1 MSAYVTLKDGET
13 TTVGALATPDSYAVE
28 VSSGLPGPAGANG
41 ANGTNGSNGVSIT
54 SANIVSGN
62 LVLTFSNSSTLNVGI
77 VVGANGA
84 NGSNGTNG
92 SNGVSVTTAN
102 IVSGNLVLTFSN
114 TSTLDVGSVVGANGT
129 NANTGNIIFSNTTM
143 SAANS
148 KLEFNSSGAP
158 TIYLTTVTDDTT
170 TLLMG
175 TNVTELR
182 AYTSVSI
189 ATDTSNTG
197 YTWTFG
203 ENGDLTLPASGIITA
218 PDDEF
223 FKLQAKDTNSALRN
237 EINLDPNNG
246 TYMSVWSGELD
257 TSFSAD
263 NWDTASWQNN
273 GGQGYAIITNA
284 EDLADFLTT
293 GIGSYVNAIEVSI
306 NGGARTPVQYY
317 GDNDEQYDVELLVTA
332 IPGSTTEITSLTFY
346 YRTQSKIDIDYD
358 NGLIQLDGQ
367 GLGISLET
375 TNDLNLRAG
384 QNFNIRSAG
393 QDSVR
398 IYTDNSTH
406 MWDFNNTGD
415 LTLPRE
421 GKIYGLGLGPAG
433 DRGGYISWSGNSSG
447 DGFGYNTMRLVP
459 DQQGLEDADQY
470 IILDPTSPGHIHIRA
485 GGTQDNS
492 QAILYFGGENSHVKI
507 DSGPNPPVTIAAN
520 NKIWAFGAN
529 GNLIFPDSTTQSTA
543 YTGNVNGFAIG
554 YRDVPQNFTNTSFTL
569 ALTDAG
575 KHILTQNSGSSTQ
588 TITIPPNNTVAF
600 QTGAAISIV
609 VESTGTVALANGAG
623 VTMYLAGNSTA
634 KSSITLN
641 SYSMA
646 TLLKIGTDT
655 WFVSGTGA
663 A

>member
-1 MSAYVTLKDGET
+1 MSDITVTLQTGESI
-13 TTVGALATPDSYAVE
+13 TVGAVTTGVGVE
-28 VSSGLPGPAGANG
+28 V
-41 ANGTNGSNGVSIT
+41 T
-54 SANIVSGN
+54 
-62 LVLTFSNSSTLNVGI
+62 
-77 VVGANGA
+77 
-84 NGSNGTNG
+84 
-92 SNGVSVTTAN
+92 
-102 IVSGNLVLTFSN
+102 
-114 TSTLDVGSVVGANGT
+114 TSTGIQGFTGSTGNIGFTGSTGIGFTGSQGIGFTGSTGNIGFTGSTGTLGYTGSQGAGFTGSTGNTGSLGYTGSAGANGT

-148 KLEFNSSGAP
+148 KLEFNSFGAP
-158 TIYLTTVTDDTT
+158 TVYLTTVTDDTT

-182 AYTSVSI
+182 AYTRVSI

-218 PDDEF
+218 PDDKF
-223 FKLQAKDTNSALRN
+223 FKLQAKDTNSLLRN

-257 TSFSAD
+257 TSFSAA

-273 GGQGYAIITNA
+273 SGQGYALITNA

-293 GIGSYVNAIEVSI
+293 GIGSFVDAIEVSI

-332 IPGSTTEITSLTFY
+332 IPESTTEITSLTFY
-346 YRTQSKIDIDYD
+346 YQTQSKIDIDYD
-358 NGLIQLDGQ
+358 NGVILLDGQ
-367 GLGISLET
+367 GLSISLET
-375 TNDLNLRAG
+375 TNDLDLRAG

-393 QDSVR
+393 QNSVR

-415 LTLPRE
+415 LTLPSE
-421 GKIYGLGLGPAG
+421 GKIYGFGLGPAG

-447 DGFGYNTMRLVP
+447 DGLGYNTMRLVP
-459 DQQGLEDADQY
+459 DLQGLDDADQY

-492 QAILYFGGENSHVKI
+492 QAILFFGGENSHVKI
-507 DSGPNPPVTIAAN
+507 DSGPNPPISIAAN
-520 NKIWAFGAN
+520 NNAWTFGTN
-529 GNLIFPDSTTQSTA
+529 GNLTFPDSTAQNTA

-554 YRDVPQNFTNTSFTL
+554 YRDVPQNFTNTSYTFATS
-569 ALTDAG
+569 DAG
-575 KHILTQNSGSSTQ
+575 KHILTQNSGAVSQ
-588 TITIPPNNTVAF
+588 ILTIANNATVPF
-600 QTGAAISIV
+600 ETGAAISIV
-609 VESTGTVALANGAG
+609 VQSTGTVALANGAG
-623 VTMYLAGNSTA
+623 VTMFLAGNSSARSTV
-634 KSSITLN
+634 TLN

-646 TLLKIGTDT
+646 TILKIGTDT

-663 A
+663 T